1 MSDRTAYVYVDLDG
15 RPVLVGT
22 LYARFRKNR
31 ESATFTY
38 DATWLGHPSRFALEP
53 ALVLHDLSHHTH
65 TGRPMF
71 GAFGDSAPD
80 RRGRMLIGRPERQ
93 RGKAENRPPR

>member
-15 RPVLVGT
+15 KPVLVGT

-38 DATWLGHPSRFALEP
+38 DASWLSHPSRFAAAGVP
-53 ALVLHDLSHHTH
+53 A
-65 TGRPMF
+65 
-71 GAFGDSAPD
+71 
-80 RRGRMLIGRPERQ
+80 IQ
-93 RGKAENRPPR
+93 